1 MKYFFTI
8 ILTLVFLTKCYSQ
21 DSCYCDNLQITVEA
35 KNLFNE
41 VRIVK
46 TRNKLDSF
54 VLYPIEITVKL
65 NYTKPF
71 YTYFYSFTE
80 STTIQYNRIAKNP
93 LHFNL
98 DSINLDQIL
107 FSLERPLVAFKP
119 KGYKELFNM
128 IDIEKG
134 SNHEF
139 FTFYEKDNMSGDIS
153 NETRNFLSLD
163 SLGAEY
169 SDTNYTYKYV
179 YDRNDLLKTIVND
192 SLELYYFQIPSRLL
206 ELLGAKKCYAKS
218 NRFIL
223 PSAKDTILIIDR
235 LDTIIDHKFYA
246 KYPHQNSILE
256 DVCVNFLY
264 DKIFLDYNKFSDS
277 LERKYNLK
285 LKIKEFEK
293 DGNKKYLIKGKN
305 LKLICNSYPNENSN
319 LTKLLLTNITYYP
332 SKNEYLFLGLYEGD
346 FMTYQII
353 RLNELDYKSIKVLKE
368 LNPFKLDSE
377 LNIYKAKRYK
387 LFDSPYRIKKV
398 TFGKF
403 RKTIKKVELK
413 F

>member
-1 MKYFFTI
+1 
-8 ILTLVFLTKCYSQ
+8 
-21 DSCYCDNLQITVEA
+21 
-35 KNLFNE
+35 
-41 VRIVK
+41 
-46 TRNKLDSF
+46 
-54 VLYPIEITVKL
+54 
-65 NYTKPF
+65 
-71 YTYFYSFTE
+71 
-80 STTIQYNRIAKNP
+80 
-93 LHFNL
+93 
-98 DSINLDQIL
+98 
-107 FSLERPLVAFKP
+107 
-119 KGYKELFNM
+119 M

-134 SNHEF
+134 SNHNF

-153 NETRNFLSLD
+153 NESWNFLSLD
-163 SLGAEY
+163 SLGMKY
-169 SDTNYTYKYV
+169 SDTIKTYKYV
-179 YDRNDLLKTIVND
+179 YDRNDLLKTMVND

-206 ELLGAKKCYAKS
+206 ESLGAKKCYAKS

-346 FMTYQII
+346 FMTYQIL
-353 RLNELDYKSIKVLKE
+353 RLNELEYESMKWAKE
-368 LNPFKLDSE
+368 TTNPFKLNSE
-377 LNIYKAKRYK
+377 LNRYKQKRYK
-387 LFDSPYRIKKV
+387 LFDSPYRIKNIS
-398 TFGKF
+398 FGRF
-403 RKTIKKVELK
+403 SKTIKKVELK